1 MNFIWDIALRAKE
14 SGIKEEDLFF
24 EQAEDYS
31 PYYEQ
36 SFSVINQDVVR
47 KKRIEINALY
57 RF

>member
-47 KKRIEINALY
+47 KRG
-57 RF
+57 